1 MRRRRLQRRRVQH
14 DLSEYVNREVYEQQF
29 SVRPTAAPTPKL
41 HMKDPEECTK
51 AIAAKQKLIHE
62 VMRECRLSGIQYF
75 VLEQICRNN
84 GVDVTVDSMYTLSRL
99 FSNSEYSAS
108 QLEYLNWYAK
118 YHLQKRPAGSVCKG
132 EPQLPIHVIE
142 ELTYQDYTN
151 PEYRYWISIIDP
163 NSECEDDADNVY
175 TEGCFIRTA
184 SGELTFGIRTT
195 TQEAYYQ
202 EENEW
207 PKDWVEEYERNEEDE
222 YDID

>member
-1 MRRRRLQRRRVQH
+1 MRRRRLQRSRVQH

-84 GVDVTVDSMYTLSRL
+84 GVDVTVDSMYTLSRI

-118 YHLQKRPAGSVCKG
+118 YHLQKKSSCSFCKG

-151 PEYRYWISIIDP
+151 PEYRGWISIVDLNEQDDP
-163 NSECEDDADNVY
+163 VY
-175 TEGCFIRTA
+175 TEGCFIRDENGA
-184 SGELTFGIRTT
+184 LTFGLRTT

-202 EENEW
+202 EE
-207 PKDWVEEYERNEEDE
+207 KDWVEEYERTEDE
-222 YDID
+222 YEID

>member
-1 MRRRRLQRRRVQH
+1 MRRRRLQRRVVQH

-29 SVRPTAAPTPKL
+29 IVKNTAAAPTTTKL
-41 HMKDPEECTK
+41 HMKDPEECAK

-62 VMRECRLSGIQYF
+62 VMRECRLSGAQYF
-75 VLEQICRNN
+75 VLEQICRHN
-84 GVDVTVDSMYTLSRL
+84 GIDVTVDSMYTLSSIFR
-99 FSNSEYSAS
+99 NSEYSAS

-118 YHLQKRPAGSVCKG
+118 YHLQKKPTGSVCKG

-151 PEYRYWISIIDP
+151 PEYRGWISIVDL
-163 NSECEDDADNVY
+163 NEDFHDEPVY
-175 TEGCFIRTA
+175 TEGCFIRDKNGA
-184 SGELTFGIRTT
+184 LTFGVRTT

-207 PKDWVEEYERNEEDE
+207 PKNWVEEYERNEEDE